1 MADGLSRADPQ
12 DPKRVRRTVAHHDTT
27 HLDIDSD
34 TRQEFLALYT
44 DASENIRFAK
54 AQQWNTLIYFSA
66 LCVGVVA
73 VGVWLRWGDVSLI
86 GFLFYLVWLFSLATV
101 GTILMLQG
109 WQSSEARKQSFMR
122 AHLGELTRTA
132 LAQKSRFASDVHRY
146 IMLGFMLLYVEMAT
160 FAVSRMLWP
169 HF

>member
-12 DPKRVRRTVAHHDTT
+12 GAGRVRRSPAHYDVDP
-27 HLDIDSD
+27 DIDSD

-44 DASENIRFAK
+44 DASANIRFAK
-54 AQQWNTLIYFSA
+54 AQQWHTLIYFSA

-86 GFLFYLVWLFSLATV
+86 KFLFYLIWLFSLATV
-101 GTILMLQG
+101 GTILMLQS
-109 WQSSEARKQSFMR
+109 WQGSEAKKQAFMR
-122 AHLGELTRTA
+122 AHFGDLTRSA
-132 LAQKSRFASDVHRY
+132 LAQKSRFTSDVHRY
-146 IMLGFMLLYVEMAT
+146 IMLGFMLFYVEMAT

>member
-12 DPKRVRRTVAHHDTT
+12 NPKRARGPAAHHDT
-27 HLDIDSD
+27 HPDIDSE

-44 DASENIRFAK
+44 DASANIRFAK
-54 AQQWNTLIYFSA
+54 AQQWHTLIYFSA

-73 VGVWLRWGDVSLI
+73 VGVWLRWGDVSLVR
-86 GFLFYLVWLFSLATV
+86 FLFYLVWVFSLATV
-101 GTILMLQG
+101 GTILMLQS
-109 WQSSEARKQSFMR
+109 WQSSEAKKQTFMR
-122 AHLGELTRTA
+122 VHFDELTRMA
-132 LAQKSRFASDVHRY
+132 MAQKSRFTSDVHRY
-146 IMLGFMLLYVEMAT
+146 IMLGFMLFYVEMAT

>member
-12 DPKRVRRTVAHHDTT
+12 DPKRVRRATAHHDT
-27 HLDIDSD
+27 HPDIDSD

-54 AQQWNTLIYFSA
+54 AQQWHTLIYFSA

-86 GFLFYLVWLFSLATV
+86 KFLFYLVWLFSLATV
-101 GTILMLQG
+101 GTILMLQS
-109 WQSSEARKQSFMR
+109 WQGSEAKKQAFMR

-132 LAQKSRFASDVHRY
+132 MAQKSRFTSDVHRY
-146 IMLGFMLLYVEMAT
+146 IMLGVMLLYVEMAT